1 MTTESHLP
9 TASAIGRPGNPW
21 VFAALACTI
30 TWTLDLPAALAFLRG
45 EPPAPGALLLAG
57 LGAFGPTLAVVA
69 MGRTRGTWGEV
80 FGRWATSP
88 RLVLLALALPA
99 AVHLPATLIEV
110 ALGGEP
116 AQWFYPPVR
125 AEHVAALIF
134 FSVGEEFGWRGYAYP
149 RLAERHGPVV
159 GSLVLGAIWGAWHLL
174 MFVTP
179 ERGMPAPTTMLVATA
194 ELALWSVIIAWLFEK
209 SGRSMA
215 VAIAIHAG
223 AHLDNV
229 HRAPEDELRLRI
241 LRFAVLAIAAA
252 IAARALS
259 RREHE
264 PTAPSAET
272 IPS

>member
-1 MTTESHLP
+1 MTVRSLEMP
-9 TASAIGRPGNPW
+9 GASPMERPGNPY
-21 VFAALACTI
+21 VFAVLACSI
-30 TWTLDLPAALAFLRG
+30 TWALDLPAALAFLRG
-45 EPPAPGALLLAG
+45 EPPAPEALLLAG
-57 LGAFGPTLAVVA
+57 FGAFGPTLAVVV
-69 MGRTRGTWGEV
+69 MGRARGTWSEV

-125 AEHVAALIF
+125 AEHVAALVF

-159 GSLVLGAIWGAWHLL
+159 GSLVLGAIWGVWHLL
-174 MFVTP
+174 MWITP
-179 ERGMPAPTTMLVATA
+179 EGGFLPPTTMLLLIA
-194 ELALWSVIIAWLFEK
+194 ELSLWSVIIAWLFEK

-215 VAIAIHAG
+215 VAIAVHAG

-229 HRAPEDELRLRI
+229 HRAPEDELRLRM
-241 LRFAVLAIAAA
+241 LRFVVLAAVAA

-259 RREHE
+259 KRSLVREN
-264 PTAPSAET
+264 A
-272 IPS
+272 